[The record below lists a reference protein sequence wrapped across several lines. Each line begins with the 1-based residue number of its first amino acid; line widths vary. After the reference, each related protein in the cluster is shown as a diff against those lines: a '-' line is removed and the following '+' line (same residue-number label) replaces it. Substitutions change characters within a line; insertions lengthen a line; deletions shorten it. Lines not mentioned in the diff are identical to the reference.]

1 METVYYLCNFL
12 SRVVATRPNTG
23 SAEGGARA
31 ATALRQERQEEH
43 GDPSAT
49 DSYCSA
55 NSNQKMTLFTLFWL
69 VYPLF
74 MFFFSPMIPE
84 IFM

>member
-31 ATALRQERQEEH
+31 AT
-43 GDPSAT
+43 PSGRRGKRNMEIPVGLTAT
-49 DSYCSA
+49 A
-55 NSNQKMTLFTLFWL
+55 VQTPTRK
-69 VYPLF
+69 
-74 MFFFSPMIPE
+74 
-84 IFM
+84 